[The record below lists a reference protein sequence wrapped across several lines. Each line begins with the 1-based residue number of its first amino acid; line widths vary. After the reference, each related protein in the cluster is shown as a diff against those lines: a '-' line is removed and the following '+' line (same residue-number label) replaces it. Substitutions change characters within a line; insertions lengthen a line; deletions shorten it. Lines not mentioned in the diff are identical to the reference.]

1 MARWKRFRRGEGMRE
16 RRAMT
21 GRWMRV
27 LAGVLATVVLAGAGC
42 FRNVMSEVTLK
53 VPGMQTAA
61 QAKEVERA
69 LLAVGK
75 SGQAQHVTEAVAD
88 LSSGTV
94 KVKYNNV
101 ELGLMNLKTA
111 LKHAGFEAE

>member
-1 MARWKRFRRGEGMRE
+1 MKRVSRI
-16 RRAMT
+16 
-21 GRWMRV
+21 
-27 LAGVLATVVLAGAGC
+27 LAAGLAVVVLAGAGC

-53 VPGMQTAA
+53 VPGMQTEA
-61 QAKEVERA
+61 QKKEVERA

-75 SGQAQHVTEAVAD
+75 SGQAQYVTEAEAD
-88 LSSGTV
+88 LAAGTV
-94 KVKYNNV
+94 RVKYNNV